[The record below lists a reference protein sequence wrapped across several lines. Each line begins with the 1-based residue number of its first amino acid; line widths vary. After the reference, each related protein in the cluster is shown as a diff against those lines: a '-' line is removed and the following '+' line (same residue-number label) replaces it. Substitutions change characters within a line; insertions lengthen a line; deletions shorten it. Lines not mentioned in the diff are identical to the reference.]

1 MPDATQL
8 LRRSCWLVLSL
19 LALCGC
25 EGFPKIEWPD
35 WGKLKQEK
43 EAPPTARL
51 NEPNDPIH
59 TGTIGELTL
68 LGNVSA
74 EPVRGFG
81 IVVGLGDKGSS
92 DCPTALREYL
102 LERMTKQVG
111 PRSQR
116 RGPSPSELLDSLD
129 SAVVEIRG
137 ARPPGAPKGTPFDV
151 QVVVV
156 PGTSTQSLS
165 GGVLLPTPLSF
176 YDPDASGTGM
186 FEGEPLAAARGP
198 IFTNPFGDGADA
210 SSADLRRGVI
220 LGGARVLEQRIVR
233 LTLRQPRYD
242 LAIDIQRR
250 LKERF
255 GQRPPTAEAESAGYL
270 TLHTPSEYV
279 TEPAHFLDLVPY
291 VLLSRRPDENEA
303 RLRSLVQVALE
314 GSDQLQ
320 DISLALES
328 AGRACVPHVQPVYT
342 HDDPTVRFYAARAGL
357 RGGDVSA
364 IPVLGEL
371 AANAPH
377 GVRLLAIEELGR
389 CESPQ
394 APLKIAPLLDD
405 PEREV
410 RIAAYEALLK
420 HTHPAIHSQSIPLAM
435 DRSQLNFALDV
446 IDSRGS
452 PLIYVRRTRM
462 PRIAVFGPRTA
473 LVPPVFYVAEDD
485 TLTIHTIGDETNVRI
500 FMRRN
505 GRLTDEIVVPPRVPA
520 LITALADVPARDE
533 AGQLRGLGLPY
544 ARVVQVVSQL
554 CDQGVIKAGFVLE
567 QTSLSELLGPETTPR
582 RAEGDQGSATEPAAE
597 PPPAEAPPEPK

>member
-1 MPDATQL
+1 MSDSARML
-8 LRRSCWLVLSL
+8 RSCWLIL
-19 LALCGC
+19 LLAALCGC

-35 WGKLKQEK
+35 WGKQAQ

-51 NEPNDPIH
+51 NEPNDPVH
-59 TGTIGELTL
+59 AGTIGELTL
-68 LGNVSA
+68 LGNVSS

-102 LERMTKQVG
+102 LERMTKQMG

-198 IFTNPFGDGADA
+198 VFANPFGGGGDTGA
-210 SSADLRRGVI
+210 ADLRRGVI
-220 LGGARVLEQRIVR
+220 LGGARVLEQRLAR
-233 LTLRQPRYD
+233 LTLRQPRFD
-242 LAIDIQRR
+242 LARDMERR
-250 LKERF
+250 LNERF

-270 TLHTPSEYV
+270 TLHTPRDYAM
-279 TEPAHFLDLVPY
+279 EPAHFLDLVPY
-291 VLLSRRPDENEA
+291 VLRSRRPDEQEA
-303 RLRSLVQVALE
+303 RLRGLVQALLE
-314 GSDQLQ
+314 GMGRPEE
-320 DISLALES
+320 ISLAFE
-328 AGRACVPHVQPVYT
+328 AGGRACVPHVQPVYT
-342 HDDPTVRFYAARAGL
+342 HDEAPIRFCAARAGL
-357 RGGDVSA
+357 RIGDVSA

-371 AANAPH
+371 AVNGPH
-377 GVRLLAIEELGR
+377 AVRLLAIEELGNAS
-389 CESPQ
+389 SPQ

-405 PEREV
+405 AEREV

-420 HTHPAIHSQSIPLAM
+420 HAHPAIRSQSIPLAL
-435 DRSQLNFALDV
+435 DRTQLNFALDTV
-446 IDSRGS
+446 ETRGS

-462 PRIAVFGPRTA
+462 PRIAVFGQAAA
-473 LVPPVFYVAEDD
+473 LVPPIFYVDEED

-505 GRLTDEIVVPPRVPA
+505 GRLTDEIVVPPRVTA
-520 LITALADVPARDE
+520 LITALADVPGRDE

-544 ARVVQVVSQL
+544 ARVVQVVAQL
-554 CDQGVIKAGFVLE
+554 CDHGVIKAGFVLE

-582 RAEGDQGSATEPAAE
+582 RAEGDPGSASEPTPE
-597 PPPAEAPPEPK
+597 PPPVEAPPEPK